1 MFIASECLRKYF
13 LFCSFRCLQQFFSHG
28 NRFNHITCT
37 GNMCNNSYRCGC
49 YFSTMDINAHFR
61 ILFIAK
67 FKLLKLHSKVCL
79 FKRMFKLNQVHLGS
93 STYMHSYIHTTHPL
107 RTQHART
114 LQSSLY
120 NPTLH
125 GRAKLCWITEVV
137 RLSIIRH

>member
-1 MFIASECLRKYF
+1 MLAKILSIA
-13 LFCSFRCLQQFFSHG
+13 
-28 NRFNHITCT
+28 
-37 GNMCNNSYRCGC
+37 
-49 YFSTMDINAHFR
+49 
-61 ILFIAK
+61 LFIVFNNFSVTETDSLTSLALETCATIPTDVDAI
-67 FKLLKLHSKVCL
+67 FQLWILTHTSAYCLLQNSNYLNCIRRFVCSNECSTT
-79 FKRMFKLNQVHLGS
+79 LNQVHLGP

-114 LQSSLY
+114 LQSNLY